1 MDKRYIIEAIGTFF
15 LVLIIAL
22 TGSPLA
28 IGAILTAMVYM
39 GGHISGGHF
48 NPAVTLAVY
57 IRGSLKQ
64 YDALRYVLAQVV
76 GGFLAALVYLIVQDV
91 AFVPKPPVTSDA
103 LPILLIEILFTYI
116 LATVVLQ
123 VGTSAKTKGNSYFG
137 IAIGFTL
144 LAIVFAGGPISG
156 AVYNPAVAVGPF
168 IVDIANFNANLPD
181 LLLYLIGP
189 LVGGYIA
196 GLTYKHIE

>member
-15 LVLIIAL
+15 LVFIIAL

-57 IRGSLKQ
+57 VRGSLKQ
-64 YDALRYVLAQVV
+64 ADALRYVLAQIV
-76 GGFLAALVYLIVQDV
+76 GGFLAAFIYLLIQEVS
-91 AFVPKPPVTSDA
+91 FIPKPPLTSDT
-103 LPILLIEILFTYI
+103 LSILLIEILFTYI

-123 VGTSAKTKGNSYFG
+123 VGTSPKIKGNMYFG

-144 LAIVFAGGPISG
+144 LALVFAGGPISG
-156 AVYNPAVAVGPF
+156 GVFNPAVAVGPF
-168 IVDIANFNANLPD
+168 IVDIANFNTNLPD

-189 LVGGYIA
+189 LLGGYIA

>member
-15 LVLIIAL
+15 LVLVIAL

-196 GLTYKHIE
+196 GLTYKYIE